1 MIYYNPSL
9 NLWSD
14 NLSTVPQQA
23 AALRNKFAAWD
34 RRGFPA
40 DGWVALTES
49 LPVYDGSPLTG
60 TKVRTI
66 DAGGTTFS
74 WAVDGVRWDQC
85 IATDQV
91 LENRR
96 GELIQ
101 QLHDWWD
108 SHPGIE
114 VLPDIVLPIQEAG
127 RNTNTAAFTLTM
139 QINSVLPT
147 PRDIKLVDVHDY
159 TVVIPIA
166 EAITALGTFE
176 AIYYPISEHWDT
188 THKALTAAT
197 TIETLNSITIEP

>member
-1 MIYYNPSL
+1 MIYYNTQQ

-14 NLSTVPQQA
+14 NLATVPNQA

-101 QLHDWWD
+101 QLHDW
-108 SHPGIE
+108 
-114 VLPDIVLPIQEAG
+114 
-127 RNTNTAAFTLTM
+127 
-139 QINSVLPT
+139 
-147 PRDIKLVDVHDY
+147 
-159 TVVIPIA
+159 
-166 EAITALGTFE
+166 
-176 AIYYPISEHWDT
+176 
-188 THKALTAAT
+188 
-197 TIETLNSITIEP
+197 